1 MCGIWGCIGRCATT
15 DEIIECHTA
24 LHNRGPEAHAVCDSS
39 DCGNAT
45 LGFTRLALNGLG
57 LAGMQPM
64 RQGGFTWICNGEIYN
79 WKELAERHGLLCQS
93 ESDCSVIGP
102 LWAKFRDQ
110 PDQFFRSLDGVFALI
125 LVDSETKTV
134 IVGRDPYGV
143 RPLFQV
149 ADYNCTWFASEM
161 KALKNK
167 VPGSPIAHVKP
178 GTYLRV
184 SMESGG
190 ILDQQTYH
198 TVPWIKNP
206 SLTADMAM
214 DAVRDSLVA
223 AVRKRLMTERP
234 IAALLSG
241 GVDSSLIAALV
252 QRELKALGKP
262 PLETFT
268 VGFEGSPDL
277 KYAKEAATWMGS
289 NHTEIIVTPDQF
301 FEVIPQVIEDIES
314 YDITT
319 VRASVGNWFVS
330 REISRRSDAK
340 VVFNGDGADE
350 LFGSYLYF
358 FRAPDHESYEAETIR
373 LLEDIHK
380 YDVLRSDRSI
390 SSHGLEPRTPF
401 LDKQFVALVK
411 SIPTELVRP
420 VRKELPSQC
429 LGFGGDDFLRYTRP
443 EKWILRMAFERENL
457 LPRTVLWRQKEAFS
471 DGVSGAA
478 KSWYQEIQDRV
489 DPDLLASAATFSH
502 LPPQTPEATYYR
514 ILFDKIYGK
523 DGEGV
528 VSYFW
533 MPKWSGETKDPSART
548 LSLY

>member
-1 MCGIWGCIGRCATT
+1 MCGIWGCIGRHATT
-15 DEIIECHTA
+15 TEQAVCHTA
-24 LHNRGPEAHAVCDSS
+24 LHNRGPEANLVCDIS

-57 LAGMQPM
+57 SLGMQPM
-64 RQGGFTWICNGEIYN
+64 RQGGLTWICNGEIYN

-93 ESDCSVIGP
+93 DSDCSVLGP

-110 PDQFFRSLDGVFALI
+110 PEQFFRSLDGVFALI
-125 LVDSETKTV
+125 LVDSHTNTA
-134 IVGRDPYGV
+134 IIGRDPYGV

-149 ADYNCTWFASEM
+149 TDYNCTWFASEM
-161 KALKNK
+161 KALKGLAPN
-167 VPGSPIAHVKP
+167 SPISHVKP
-178 GTYLRV
+178 GTFLRV
-184 SMESGG
+184 SMTSGG

-198 TVPWIKNP
+198 TVPWVKNP
-206 SLTADMAM
+206 ILNAEMAM
-214 DAVRDSLVA
+214 DAVRDSLIA

-234 IAALLSG
+234 VSALLSG

-277 KYAKEAATWMGS
+277 LHAKAAAKWMES
-289 NHTEIIVTPDQF
+289 NHTEIIVTPDEF
-301 FEVIPQVIEDIES
+301 FDAIPQVIKDIES

-319 VRASVGNWFVS
+319 VRASVGNWFIS
-330 REISRRSDAK
+330 REISRRSEAK

-380 YDVLRSDRSI
+380 YDVLRSDRCI

-411 SIPTELVRP
+411 SIPTELLRP
-420 VRKELPSQC
+420 IKGV
-429 LGFGGDDFLRYTRP
+429 RP
-443 EKWILRMAFERENL
+443 EKWLLRMAFERENL
-457 LPRTVLWRQKEAFS
+457 LPRSVLWRQKEAFS
-471 DGVSGAA
+471 DGVSGAK

-489 DPDLLASAATFSH
+489 DPDLLYCCKFQH
-502 LPPQTPEATYYR
+502 LPPHTTEAAYYR
-514 ILFDKIYGK
+514 ILFDGFYGK